1 MKTYY
6 TDQNGTIFRKHK
18 DFLDR
23 RIFREFDT
31 EEKAWK
37 YADWEMYQ
45 DQITEMTE
53 AQAMERLQACLLDG
67 LDPKELHQYIELLC
81 RNRKIDWHPMEK
93 QANGIYVMGYPEYP
107 EGLLD
112 MFELL
117 GPDYDYRFE
126 IEAWPENLLPT
137 DMDIWQIRTALTY
150 IIRANRFCEGI
161 IAHAVDDGTLLKLM
175 LRLED
180 LLNAY
185 QGKAQHW

>member
-6 TDQNGTIFRKHK
+6 MDQNGTFFREHK
-18 DFLDR
+18 DFLGQ

-31 EEKAWK
+31 EEKEWK
-37 YADWEMYQ
+37 YADRKMHL
-45 DQITEMTE
+45 DQIMEITE
-53 AQAMERLQACLLDG
+53 AQALEQLQACLLDG
-67 LDPKELHQYIELLC
+67 LDKKELQKYIDLLC
-81 RNRKIDWHPMEK
+81 RNRKINWHPMEK
-93 QANGIYVMGYPEYP
+93 QANGIYAMGYPEYP

-112 MFELL
+112 IFDLL
-117 GPDYDYRFE
+117 GPDYDYRLE
-126 IEAWPENLLPT
+126 TEEWPENLLPT
-137 DMDIWQIRTALTY
+137 DMNIWQIRTALTY

-185 QGKAQHW
+185 QGKKQHW